1 MKKVV
6 LIGAGD
12 IGKQA
17 LKCLGA
23 ELVEYFVDNHKT
35 GQIYVEKPVY
45 SMDKLLED
53 REKYLFLLTIAN
65 IEYRDELIDQL
76 FLTGINYFYYFEQ
89 AVYMGNIF
97 QKSYSGVYTKKS
109 LYEDMMEIN
118 PERVCILGKERQI
131 GQFVA
136 NLFEIENFID
146 ETDSDSI
153 SDLSNKYDYIFVN
166 VKNYSCKLHNR
177 LKNIG
182 IEIYYIAHYYDCYN
196 FLSKKGILDL
206 FGKCKEKKKC
216 FIIGNGPS
224 LVSKDLD
231 VLARHNEFCFGLNM
245 VHKIYCNTKWRP
257 DCICVCDK
265 LIVSQTLNHILGNNN
280 CPVFLTDAVQLYF
293 SPFQYENT
301 ILYHEAYNRDDDYR
315 IIKFGTE
322 LSSGS
327 IPSGWTVSY
336 IAIQLAVYMGF
347 NEIYLLGMDNSN
359 WIKHCSD
366 DYWSEN
372 PIIYDT
378 SEELVTLVCRN
389 AYKRAKAASVEYGFK
404 IYNATRGGCL
414 EEFERVNFDELFD

>member
-6 LIGAGD
+6 LIGAGN

-17 LKCLGA
+17 LECLGG
-23 ELVEYFVDNHKT
+23 ELVEYFVDNRKA
-35 GQIYVEKPVY
+35 GQFYFNKVVH

-53 REKYLFLLTIAN
+53 QEKYLFLLTIAN

-76 FLTGINYFYYFEQ
+76 FLIGINNFYYFEQ
-89 AVYMGNIF
+89 AIYMGNIF
-97 QKSYSGVYTKKS
+97 QRSDLEVYIKKS
-109 LYEDMMEIN
+109 LYEDMVGIN
-118 PERVCILGKERQI
+118 LERVCILGQERQI
-131 GQFVA
+131 GRFVA
-136 NLFEIENFID
+136 KLFEIENFID

-153 SDLSNKYDYIFVN
+153 SDLSNKYDYVFVN
-166 VKNYSCKLHNR
+166 VKNYSCKLHNQLR
-177 LKNIG
+177 NIG

-196 FLSKKGILDL
+196 FLTKKEISEF
-206 FGKCKEKKKC
+206 FGKYKEKKRC

-231 VLARHNEFCFGLNM
+231 MLAEHNEFCFGLNM

-257 DCICVCDK
+257 NYICVCDK
-265 LIVSQTLNHILGNNN
+265 LIISQTLNHILENNN
-280 CPVFLTDAVQLYF
+280 CPIFLTDAVQLYF

-315 IIKFGTE
+315 IIKFETK
-322 LSSGS
+322 LSSGN

-347 NEIYLLGMDNSN
+347 NEIYFLGMDNSN
-359 WIKHCSD
+359 WVKHCSD
-366 DYWSEN
+366 DYWSES
-372 PIIYDT
+372 PIIHDT
-378 SEELVTLVCRN
+378 SEELVTRVCRN
-389 AYKRAKAASVEYGFK
+389 AYKRAKAASVEYGFE

-414 EEFERVNFDELFD
+414 DEFKRVNFDELFH